1 MTSPMQSW
9 GESADA
15 TVKDMLVEG
24 EKVVFWGQVH
34 WGIYWKAA
42 AVVLL
47 GLLVMLFLVFELGI
61 ILLITGALMAAYA
74 VLKKSILL
82 LVLTDRR
89 LLVRYGLL
97 QVDVVEMKF
106 KNIESIE
113 LGRMLPGFL
122 MGYANVIVM
131 GIGQRFIIIPYIANG
146 TAFRRKFNELTA
158 EADEVEAAT
167 VTIVA
172 PKE

>member
-1 MTSPMQSW
+1 MSSLNSW
-9 GESADA
+9 SETADV
-15 TVKDMLVEG
+15 TIKDMLVEG
-24 EKVVFWGQVH
+24 EKVVFWGRVH

-42 AVVLL
+42 AVIAM
-47 GLLVMLFLVFELGI
+47 GLLVMLFVVFELGI
-61 ILLITGALMAAYA
+61 ILLIAGALMAAHA
-74 VLKKSILL
+74 VLKKNILL

-89 LLVRYGLL
+89 LLVRYGML

-131 GIGQRFIIIPYIANG
+131 GIGQRFLIIPYIANG
-146 TAFRRKFNELTA
+146 VQFRRKFNELTL
-158 EADEVEAAT
+158 E
-167 VTIVA
+167 
-172 PKE
+172 KEEG